1 MTDYIH
7 KEFPLNDEELGCRD
21 SAETLV
27 NSYEE
32 EGTHPLRDKKA
43 NLVIRSLSQVLKLTC
58 TV

>member
-7 KEFPLNDEELGCRD
+7 KQFPLNDKELSCRD

-32 EGTHPLRDKKA
+32 EGTHPVRDKKPK
-43 NLVIRSLSQVLKLTC
+43 SGH
-58 TV
+58 